1 MKDILLHA
9 ATFAR
14 IAERLKAFEQQV
26 RPLTMD
32 DEGAFKAEWG
42 VPLEGEPQPVA
53 AFGTTDVWFGPQA
66 PAFMTAVLKTPEL
79 QWFQSSAAGVEH
91 PALVMI
97 GQKAG
102 LYTTSHAQSE
112 AMAEW
117 ALWAAM
123 DFFRG
128 GPKRRADKAAA
139 NWEIQISREIHGS
152 HWLIYGF
159 GAIGKAV
166 AWRVQALGG
175 KVTGVRRSGGASDV
189 ADAIVTPDAMSEAL
203 RTADVVLLCA
213 PHTPETEGMADAAFF
228 AAMRDDALFLNLG
241 RGALVVEPDLIAGL
255 DARRPSFAQ
264 LDVVSEEPLPAD
276 NPLWSHPNVM
286 ITPHDS
292 AATLETRHRQD
303 QVFLD
308 NLERW
313 LKGGPLE
320 NLIAKSEFETA

>member
-1 MKDILLHA
+1 
-9 ATFAR
+9 
-14 IAERLKAFEQQV
+14 
-26 RPLTMD
+26 MD
-32 DEGAFKAEWG
+32 DEGVFKAEWG
-42 VPLEGEPQPVA
+42 AALDGDPQPVA
-53 AFGTTDVWFGPQA
+53 VFGNTDVWFGPQA

-102 LYTTSHAQSE
+102 FYTTSHAQSE
-112 AMAEW
+112 SMAEW

-139 NWEIQISREIHGS
+139 NWQVQTSREIYGS

-166 AWRVQALGG
+166 ARRVRVLGG
-175 KVTGVRRSGGASDV
+175 TVTGVRRSGGTSDV
-189 ADAIVTPDAMSEAL
+189 ADAIVTPGEMGDAL
-203 RTADVVLLCA
+203 QTADVVLLCA
-213 PHTPETEGMADAAFF
+213 PHTPETEGMADATFF

-255 DARRPSFAQ
+255 DAGRPSFAQ

-276 NPLWSHPNVM
+276 NSLWAHPQVM

-292 AATLETRHRQD
+292 AATEETRHRQD

-313 LKGGPLE
+313 LKDEPLE
-320 NLIAKSEFETA
+320 NLIDKSEFETA

>member
-1 MKDILLHA
+1 
-9 ATFAR
+9 
-14 IAERLKAFEQQV
+14 
-26 RPLTMD
+26 MD
-32 DEGAFKAEWG
+32 DEGVIKAEWG
-42 VPLEGEPQPVA
+42 GVFEGDPQPVA
-53 AFGTTDVWFGPQA
+53 VFGNTDVWFGPQA
-66 PAFMTAVLKTPEL
+66 PAFMTAVLKTPKLE
-79 QWFQSSAAGVEH
+79 WFQSSAAGVEH

-97 GQKAG
+97 GQKAD

-139 NWEIQISREIHGS
+139 HWEIQTSREMHGS
-152 HWLIYGF
+152 RWLIYGF

-166 AWRVQALGG
+166 ARRVRALGAT
-175 KVTGVRRSGGASDV
+175 VTGVRRSGGASDL
-189 ADAIVTPDAMSEAL
+189 ADAVVTPDAMAEAL
-203 RTADVVLLCA
+203 KMADVVLLCA

-255 DARRPSFAQ
+255 DAGRPSFAQ

-276 NPLWSHPNVM
+276 NPLWSHPRVM

-292 AATLETRHRQD
+292 AATAETRHRQD
-303 QVFLD
+303 QIFLD
-308 NLERW
+308 NLNRW
-313 LKGGPLE
+313 LKGEPLE
-320 NLIAKSEFETA
+320 NLIDKSEFENA